1 VRYKRMLVFL
11 AMVVLTGCAVS
22 PKQHPEAM
30 PAYRFSEKLFEQG
43 PYGRNAIV
51 CMPAT
56 VVGHLVGIGAAVA
69 VLPLYLVG
77 GPIDYFITP
86 KPRSEHPPPIAS
98 ALSNASWFFG
108 TFAGLIA
115 GTPFLPLSYLAD
127 PNQCKRIILY

>member
-1 VRYKRMLVFL
+1 
-11 AMVVLTGCAVS
+11 
-22 PKQHPEAM
+22 
-30 PAYRFSEKLFEQG
+30 
-43 PYGRNAIV
+43 
-51 CMPAT
+51 
-56 VVGHLVGIGAAVA
+56 
-69 VLPLYLVG
+69 VG

-98 ALSNASWFFG
+98 ALSNTSWFFG